1 MPRTTLTDNRRPAPR
16 QQQQYDVVEAWR
28 KQIML
33 EGLAD
38 KNSPLP
44 SDVSLEQLLK
54 EASQKYLQMYDDRW
68 GLFS

>member
-1 MPRTTLTDNRRPAPR
+1 MAKVLTDRRSAS
-16 QQQQYDVVEAWR
+16 QQQQLHDVAEAWR

-38 KNSPLP
+38 KNTPLP
-44 SDVSLEQLLK
+44 EGVSLEQLLR
-54 EASQKYLQMYDDRW
+54 EASQKYLQMYDNRW

>member
-1 MPRTTLTDNRRPAPR
+1 MPRTTLTDNRRPASQ
-16 QQQQYDVVEAWR
+16 QQQQYDVVEALR

-44 SDVSLEQLLK
+44 EGVSLEQLLR